1 MDTSIIGVDE
11 VNTSKVKYTK
21 YEEPSVTDNSIIEV
35 IKAPGSFKL
44 FECGKSSLTTWIQ
57 LTNARAFQMRRE
69 TIRLNV

>member
-35 IKAPGSFKL
+35 IKAPGYFKL
-44 FECGKSSLTTWIQ
+44 FECGKKFFDNLDTTYKCACIS
-57 LTNARAFQMRRE
+57 NAKG
-69 TIRLNV
+69 NY